1 MKPRIMI
8 IEDDEIMRVTV
19 EDSLKADGYE
29 TSAFD
34 NGTEGIRSLEK
45 NEFALV
51 ITDVRLPDMSG
62 IDVLRVI
69 KEINK
74 DIPVLVMTGFG
85 AIKDAVE
92 AMKLGAFDYLTKP
105 FSLEEFALIV
115 KKIIEVKKHRDKD
128 TMLKLEMPLCQGCAQ
143 IIGNSDEIREVFK
156 LINKIARTDS
166 TVLVL
171 GENGTG
177 KELVSTSI
185 HCSSHRKKEPLIKIN
200 CSAIPENL
208 IESELFGYE
217 PGAFTGATRRK
228 LGRFELANKGSI
240 FLDEIGDLPASSQ
253 VKLLGVLQD
262 GALERLGGTDT
273 IKVDV
278 RIIAATN
285 RDLWADVKS
294 GRFREDL
301 YYRLNVIP
309 IKMPSLRVRRED
321 IPLLVEHFLENFNKS
336 FDRSAVMSSDALR
349 ALMEYDYPGNV
360 RELENIVERCI
371 ALSSDDTLTEETLPS
386 YIVKHKK
393 EVSYSTILAEVAA
406 EAERSHIM
414 KILKSTR
421 SNKTKAAEI
430 LGISRKTLWE
440 KMKIYEIE

>member
-19 EDSLKADGYE
+19 EDSLRADGYE
-29 TSAFD
+29 TYAFD
-34 NGTEGIRSLEK
+34 NGTEGIEALGK
-45 NEFALV
+45 NEFSLV
-51 ITDVRLPDMSG
+51 ITDVRLPDTTG

-85 AIKDAVE
+85 TIKDAVE

-105 FSLEEFALIV
+105 FSLEEFALLVKRIIDV
-115 KKIIEVKKHRDKD
+115 KKQRDKD
-128 TMLKLEMPLCQGCAQ
+128 TLLKREMPLCHGCAQ
-143 IIGNSDEIREVFK
+143 IVGNSDEVQEIFK
-156 LINKIARTDS
+156 LIQKIARTDS

-177 KELVSTSI
+177 KELVSTAI

-228 LGRFELANKGSI
+228 PGRFELADKGSI

-262 GALERLGGTDT
+262 GVFERLGGTNT

-285 RDLWADVKS
+285 RDLWAEVKA

-301 YYRLNVIP
+301 FYRLNVIP
-309 IKMPSLRVRRED
+309 VTMPPLRARRED
-321 IPLLVEHFLENFNKS
+321 IPEF
-336 FDRSAVMSSDALR
+336 
-349 ALMEYDYPGNV
+349 
-360 RELENIVERCI
+360 
-371 ALSSDDTLTEETLPS
+371 
-386 YIVKHKK
+386 
-393 EVSYSTILAEVAA
+393 
-406 EAERSHIM
+406 
-414 KILKSTR
+414 
-421 SNKTKAAEI
+421 
-430 LGISRKTLWE
+430 
-440 KMKIYEIE
+440 

>member
-29 TSAFD
+29 TCAFD
-34 NGTEGIRSLEK
+34 NGREGIEAFEK
-45 NEFALV
+45 NEFSLV
-51 ITDVRLPDMSG
+51 ITDVRLPDMTG
-62 IDVLRVI
+62 IDVLRVS

-85 AIKDAVE
+85 TIKDAVD

-128 TMLKLEMPLCQGCAQ
+128 TMLKLEMPLCHGCAQ
-143 IIGNSDEIREVFK
+143 IVGNSDEVQKIFK
-156 LINKIARTDS
+156 LIQKIARTDS

-228 LGRFELANKGSI
+228 PGRFELADKGSI

-262 GALERLGGTDT
+262 GAFERLGGTNT
-273 IKVDV
+273 INVDV

-285 RDLWADVKS
+285 RDLWAEVKA

-301 YYRLNVIP
+301 FYRLNVIP
-309 IKMPSLRVRRED
+309 VTMPPLRARRED
-321 IPLLVEHFLENFNKS
+321 IPFNKS
-336 FDRSAVMSSDALR
+336 FGRSAVMSSDALR

-371 ALSSDDTLTEETLPS
+371 ALSSDDTLTENTLPS
-386 YIVKHKK
+386 YIMKHKK
-393 EVSYSTILAEVAA
+393 EVAYSTILAEVAA

-440 KMKIYEIE
+440 KMKTYEIEKQ